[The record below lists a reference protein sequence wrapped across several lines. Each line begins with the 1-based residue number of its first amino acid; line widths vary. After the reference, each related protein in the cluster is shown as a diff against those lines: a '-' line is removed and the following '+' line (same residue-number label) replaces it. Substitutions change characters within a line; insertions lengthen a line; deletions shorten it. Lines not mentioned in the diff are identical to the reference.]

1 VLEHHVATE
10 RDKLSFADVRRVG
23 MDETSARKGQDYVTT
38 FMDLDARRVL
48 FATEVTAQRLPRSR
62 RT

>member
-1 VLEHHVATE
+1 
-10 RDKLSFADVRRVG
+10 